1 MTAAELTLI
10 DDQVLVACTVDEAM
24 QLLDGPDPI
33 AAWFRATRNETTTTI
48 TSAEGDCVLERTS
61 ERWHPTDQALTID
74 GRIGDIH
81 VHAHLTLMAVVHSIS
96 DGHVNHGTEIWVH
109 AELGQRQP
117 SPSCRED
124 HHRGD
129 RTWARAPSTGTR
141 SVSERGVSEPSP
153 DG

>member
-24 QLLDGPDPI
+24 QLLDGPDRI

-61 ERWHPTDQALTID
+61 ERWHPTDQVLTID

-109 AELGQRQP
+109 AELGRGSQARRVARIITAAIAHGLEHLRLELDR
-117 SPSCRED
+117 SPNV
-124 HHRGD
+124 G
-129 RTWARAPSTGTR
+129 
-141 SVSERGVSEPSP
+141 
-153 DG
+153 

>member
-48 TSAEGDCVLERTS
+48 TSAEGQRI
-61 ERWHPTDQALTID
+61 DQHRQA
-74 GRIGDIH
+74 
-81 VHAHLTLMAVVHSIS
+81 AHL
-96 DGHVNHGTEIWVH
+96 GHRHQG
-109 AELGQRQP
+109 R
-117 SPSCRED
+117 D

>member
-74 GRIGDIH
+74 GRI
-81 VHAHLTLMAVVHSIS
+81 V
-96 DGHVNHGTEIWVH
+96 
-109 AELGQRQP
+109 
-117 SPSCRED
+117 
-124 HHRGD
+124 
-129 RTWARAPSTGTR
+129 
-141 SVSERGVSEPSP
+141 
-153 DG
+153 